1 MEKISRRTFVAATPT
16 ARLMKIV
23 SLLALGKAT
32 ENSPAANYYTTY
44 AAIEKS
50 KL

>member
-1 MEKISRRTFVAATPT
+1 MEKISRRKKKGVQGFEIA
-16 ARLMKIV
+16 

>member
-1 MEKISRRTFVAATPT
+1 
-16 ARLMKIV
+16 MKIV